1 MLRARCAAGRVACVG
16 APCRERQTY
25 MAEDTTHSE
34 PNPQSG
40 AAPAPA
46 ADAGA
51 KPDGE
56 AKPKRRRRSA
66 KASEEPTLPLG
77 AAGSPA

>member
-56 AKPKRRRRSA
+56 AKP
-66 KASEEPTLPLG
+66 
-77 AAGSPA
+77 